1 MDDSFSAPA
10 VTGCGLS
17 LYPPVIDSE
26 IGLPSP
32 AGHNTAIIGGS
43 VEMAV
48 AVEIEASE

>member
-1 MDDSFSAPA
+1 VDDSFSAPA